1 MKKNNIFK
9 VVCVTLLLVVL
20 LTWILPT
27 TTFYGGE
34 LTAGERAQ
42 VGFFDI
48 FSYIGMLITNFG
60 QIPAYILAVG
70 GFYGVLHKTNGYR
83 NLLDKIVQKY
93 KDNEWIFLT
102 LVMILFAVI
111 TSVAGLNIG
120 LLFLFPFVI
129 TVILLMGYSKMTAA
143 LVTVGS
149 VCVGVIGTTYSA
161 HDLGLSFM
169 NQLLNVPASSEI
181 LYKIVILVLGLIL
194 LIVNTLLYARKHKID
209 EPRKGFHY
217 PETENKK
224 AKSWPIVL
232 IMDLALLIMILSFI
246 SWEDVFEVKIFANAL
261 TAIQDFKLFG
271 FPIFA
276 KLLGTVSA
284 FGNWDVPELMAL
296 VLIATLFV
304 ALFCKVKLNDMFQAF
319 GEGAR
324 RALRPAFMATLVYF
338 IVVVAVYNPI
348 DLTIVKPL
356 MDLTKDF
363 NVITTSVAGVISQL
377 FSIEMYFS
385 VYPEMASA
393 TLPYVISLYSDSVY
407 SVIGVIWQAM
417 SGFAMLFVPTSVVL
431 VATLSYLKVSYFK
444 WLKAI
449 WKFLLEL
456 FAVLLI
462 IFFLMIML

>member
-27 TTFYGGE
+27 TTFYGSD
-34 LTAGERAQ
+34 LTVGDRIQ
-42 VGFFDI
+42 VGFFDL
-48 FSYIGMLITNFG
+48 FTYIGMLITNFG

-93 KDNEWIFLT
+93 KGNEWIFLT

-120 LLFLFPFVI
+120 LLFLFPFII
-129 TVILLMGYSKMTAA
+129 TVILLMGYSKVTAA
-143 LVTVGS
+143 LVTIGS
-149 VCVGVIGTTYSA
+149 VCVGLIGTTYSA
-161 HDLGLSFM
+161 HDLGLL
-169 NQLLNVPASSEI
+169 NQVLNVSASSEI

-194 LIVNTLLYARKHKID
+194 LIVNTLLYAKKHKID
-209 EPRKGFHY
+209 GPRKGFHY

-232 IMDLALLIMILSFI
+232 VMDLALLIMILSFI
-246 SWEDVFEVKIFANAL
+246 SWEDVFEVKIFADAL

-276 KLLGTVSA
+276 KLLGGTVSA
-284 FGNWDVPELMAL
+284 FGNWQITELMTL
-296 VLIATLFV
+296 VLVATAFV

-324 RALRPAFMATLVYF
+324 RALRPAFMATLVYL
-338 IVVVAVYNPI
+338 VVVIAVYSPI
-348 DLTIVKPL
+348 ALTIIKPL
-356 MDLTKDF
+356 MDLTKNF
-363 NVITTSVAGVISQL
+363 NVVTTSLAGILSQF
-377 FSIEMYFS
+377 FSVEMYFN

-462 IFFLMIML
+462 VFFLMIML

>member
-9 VVCVTLLLVVL
+9 VVCITLLLLVL

-27 TTFYGGE
+27 TTYYGGE
-34 LTAGERAQ
+34 LTVGDRIQ
-42 VGFFDI
+42 IGFFDL
-48 FSYIGMLITNFG
+48 FTYIGMLITNFG
-60 QIPAYILAVG
+60 QIPLYILAVG

-93 KDNEWIFLT
+93 KGNEWIFLT

-129 TVILLMGYSKMTAA
+129 TVVLLMGYSKMTAA

-149 VCVGVIGTTYSA
+149 VCVGLIGTTYSA
-161 HDLGLSFM
+161 HDLGLL
-169 NQLLNVPASSEI
+169 NQVLNIPANSEI

-194 LIVNTLLYARKHKID
+194 LIVNTLLYAKKHKID
-209 EPRKGFHY
+209 EPRKGFNY

-224 AKSWPIVL
+224 AKTWPIILV
-232 IMDLALLIMILSFI
+232 MDLALLIMILSFI
-246 SWEDVFEVKIFANAL
+246 SWEDVFEVKIFSDAL

-276 KLLGTVSA
+276 KLLGSVSA
-284 FGNWDVPELMAL
+284 FGNWQITELMTL
-296 VLIATLFV
+296 VLVATVFV
-304 ALFCKVKLNDMFQAF
+304 ALFCKVKLNDMLQAF

-324 RALRPAFMATLVYF
+324 RALRPAFMATLVYLA
-338 IVVVAVYNPI
+338 VVISVYSPI
-348 DLTIVKPL
+348 ALTIIKPL

-363 NVITTSVAGVISQL
+363 NVITTSVAGVISQF
-377 FSIEMYFS
+377 FSVEMYFN
-385 VYPEMASA
+385 VYPDMASA
-393 TLPYVISLYSDSVY
+393 TLPYIISLYSDSVY
-407 SVIGVIWQAM
+407 GVIGVIWQAM
-417 SGFAMLFVPTSVVL
+417 AGFAMLFVPTSVVL

-456 FAVLLI
+456 FVVLLI
-462 IFFLMIML
+462 VFFLMIML